1 MKTPRQHPNHTVY
14 EWLNQYFEAKLTKN
28 LMIYE
33 SKSLTILP
41 TPIESAVL
49 GSSHLRLNKCR
60 GMPLLKPKTLLDI
73 LCTLKV
79 ISTQNVK
86 EVIPWAGKT
95 QVDNYTIGARVA
107 SNAIY
112 DYLIKDQNSKTQL
125 YIRETILD
133 EIGELT
139 AEAKTY
145 H

>member
-1 MKTPRQHPNHTVY
+1 MKKPYLHPNHTVR
-14 EWLNQYFEAKLTKN
+14 EWLNQFFEERNPQN
-28 LMIYE
+28 LMVYD
-33 SKSLTILP
+33 SKSLMMLP
-41 TPIESAVL
+41 TAIESAVL
-49 GSSHLRLNKCR
+49 GSSFLRLNKCR
-60 GMPLLKPKTLLDI
+60 GMPLLKPKTLLNI

-112 DYLIKDQNSKTQL
+112 DYLTKDPNSKTQL
-125 YIRETILD
+125 YIRDTFK
-133 EIGELT
+133 
-139 AEAKTY
+139 AKTY